1 MVFEKLLEEQQS
13 MEQSKNSQIKQPT
26 DREAILY
33 ICHGSRL
40 KQAQEQAIA
49 FVQSLMSE
57 KLAPIQE
64 YCFLELAH
72 PIIEEAFRACVEK
85 GATKIIAI
93 PLLLL
98 TAAHAKEDI
107 PNELI
112 SIKKQYPDVNVAYGQ
127 PIGVHPSISA
137 ILHERIMETKQSISS
152 DSMVLLVGRGSSD
165 PEVKHDLSQI
175 AQSLKQYLQ
184 IDRVDTSFLVAA
196 KPSLD
201 EALQIVQDTKYK
213 KVFVIPYLLFTGVLM
228 NKIAKMIRH
237 HNEQTDQEYIL
248 CKYLGYHPFLN
259 KIIKDRIMDAKK
271 LPE

>member
-13 MEQSKNSQIKQPT
+13 LEQSKYSQVIQPT

-40 KQAQEQAIA
+40 KQAQEQATA
-49 FVQSLMSE
+49 FVQALMSE

-64 YCFLELAH
+64 YCFLELAQ
-72 PIIEEAFRACVEK
+72 PTIEEAFRACVEK

-112 SIKKQYPDVNVAYGQ
+112 AIKKKYPNIHVAYGQ
-127 PIGVHPSISA
+127 PIGVHRSIST
-137 ILHERIMETKQSISS
+137 ILHERIIETKHSFSS
-152 DSMVLLVGRGSSD
+152 DSMVLLIGRGSSD
-165 PEVKHDLSQI
+165 PEVKQDLSQI
-175 AQSLKQYLQ
+175 AQLLKQHLQ
-184 IDRVDTSFLVAA
+184 IDRVDISFLVAA
-196 KPSLD
+196 KPSLK
-201 EALQIVQDTKYK
+201 EALHIVQDTHYK

-228 NKIAKMIRH
+228 NKIDKIIRE
-237 HNEQTDQEYIL
+237 HNEQTDQDIIL
-248 CKYLGYHPFLN
+248 CKYLGYHPILT
-259 KIIKDRIMDAKK
+259 KIIKDRVIEAQK